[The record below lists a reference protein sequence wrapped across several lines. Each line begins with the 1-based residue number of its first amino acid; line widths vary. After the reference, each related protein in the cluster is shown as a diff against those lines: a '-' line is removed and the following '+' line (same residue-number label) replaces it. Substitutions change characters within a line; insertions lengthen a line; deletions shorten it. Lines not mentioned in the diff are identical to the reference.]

1 MPASNLTRRL
11 LQGLRPWRRTP
22 APARPD
28 YADYGTAFALDLA
41 LGAQPASATLGAAG
55 PERKPETAPGRPLL

>member
-41 LGAQPASATLGAAG
+41 LGAQPASAAPAG
-55 PERKPETAPGRPLL
+55 PERKPDAAPSRPLL

>member
-11 LQGLRPWRRTP
+11 LQGLRAWRRIAP
-22 APARPD
+22 PARPD

-41 LGAQPASATLGAAG
+41 LAAQPASAAPGGAG
-55 PERKPETAPGRPLL
+55 PERKPDAAPGRPLL